1 MFENNELIQQMQQ
14 AIIESKKRLESV
26 IVSGESGGGLMRIEM
41 NGNRKL
47 ISLKINTSLKEME
60 KDYLEDLLSVALVRA
75 LEEAEKI
82 HEKET
87 AASTMQF
94 LPRM

>member
-60 KDYLEDLLSVALVRA
+60 KDDLEDLLSVALVRA

-82 HEKET
+82 HEKVT